1 MYIKLIFK
9 QTIYNKQLYSLRLYK
24 YRDSYFL
31 CTVHPYSTRLRFGI
45 TYTHP
50 IRTDTHT

>member
-9 QTIYNKQLYSLRLYK
+9 QTTNTEILMYLYA
-24 YRDSYFL
+24 
-31 CTVHPYSTRLRFGI
+31 YSTRLRFGI